1 MTTGHRSFI
10 YGTQRAERI
19 AIREAEVMRESRFL
33 GVEPRFL
40 RLPFYDAN
48 YEISERDLEIFGSL
62 LTTFAP
68 DWIFMP
74 HQKDSHPAH
83 MATRTVVKE
92 ALKRHL
98 AGTSR
103 TMECWLYEGP
113 WALFNRGEFNA
124 IVTVPGIS
132 FERKLQAIART
143 DAVRACTGVGV
154 GRIRGATSPSR
165 RVAGAFLPGKR
176 ARGIGGIVAKR
187 QRWTKKPGQGRAFC
201 RLERHRGMVGPT
213 RPGWPLPGNRSP
225 RPAPPFPYSPEPR
238 E

>member
-1 MTTGHRSFI
+1 VVSPHPDDAPISLGGTMAMLSQANTVTTAVMTTGHRSFI

-83 MATRTVVKE
+83 MQR
-92 ALKRHL
+92 
-98 AGTSR
+98 
-103 TMECWLYEGP
+103 GP
-113 WALFNRGEFNA
+113 
-124 IVTVPGIS
+124 S
-132 FERKLQAIART
+132 
-143 DAVRACTGVGV
+143 
-154 GRIRGATSPSR
+154 SR
-165 RVAGAFLPGKR
+165 RR
-176 ARGIGGIVAKR
+176 
-187 QRWTKKPGQGRAFC
+187 
-201 RLERHRGMVGPT
+201 
-213 RPGWPLPGNRSP
+213 
-225 RPAPPFPYSPEPR
+225 
-238 E
+238 